1 MRGVSLREYRTEDR
15 ELHRAIAKASLREG
29 WLLAKSSGLNS
40 ISDKEIDREI
50 ADVRSA
56 RTRTAP
62 KRRKPR

>member
-1 MRGVSLREYRTEDR
+1 MRRVSLSEDR
-15 ELHRAIAKASLREG
+15 ELRRAIAKASLREG

-62 KRRKPR
+62 KDRKPR